1 MIAQQQAQEAQ
12 MQQQQMPVEQQPWM
26 AGEGFPENPDMESR
40 RNRMID
46 KLVST
51 RMAEM
56 EKIKGA
62 INMARDEGMN
72 QGVETGMARGIDTGA
87 MIGAHRASKELSGQA
102 LPVGL
107 GQLAQSEPEDE
118 YEDVSQV
125 RDELVG
131 EQPTPGS
138 DEMNAEVAPVVT
150 NDDLANRAAAVAY
163 EE

>member
-1 MIAQQQAQEAQ
+1 
-12 MQQQQMPVEQQPWM
+12 
-26 AGEGFPENPDMESR
+26 
-40 RNRMID
+40 
-46 KLVST
+46 
-51 RMAEM
+51 
-56 EKIKGA
+56 
-62 INMARDEGMN
+62 MARDEGMD

-107 GQLAQSEPEDE
+107 GQLTQPEPDDE

-131 EQPTPGS
+131 EQPSPDIAKAGS

-150 NDDLANRAAAVAY
+150 NDDLANRASAVAY

>member
-1 MIAQQQAQEAQ
+1 MNEEMIAQQQAQAQ
-12 MQQQQMPVEQQPWM
+12 VPVQQAWM
-26 AGEGFPENPDMESR
+26 AGEGFPENPDMEGR

-56 EKIKGA
+56 EKIKST

-107 GQLAQSEPEDE
+107 GQLTQSEPDYG

-131 EQPTPGS
+131 EQPTSDS
-138 DEMNAEVAPVVT
+138 DEMNAEGQNVAPVIT
-150 NDDLANRAAAVAY
+150 NDDLANRASAVAY